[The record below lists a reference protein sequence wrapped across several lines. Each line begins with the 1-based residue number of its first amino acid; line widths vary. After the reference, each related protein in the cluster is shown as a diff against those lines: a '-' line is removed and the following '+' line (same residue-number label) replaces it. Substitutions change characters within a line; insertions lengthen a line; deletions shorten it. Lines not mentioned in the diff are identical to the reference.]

1 MSRKTVVVAV
11 LLLGV
16 GALAAA
22 AAHVSMSAPVRS
34 DIELLVPA
42 PPRVADK
49 VQPDASR
56 AGAPLFATNS
66 AARTRREALD
76 DVETGVA
83 GAVPTAQSLAANAE
97 ARRAA
102 AAGRYR
108 DYTSSRDPRRRSSG
122 GSGGSAAFGGG
133 GFGGGGMGGGVSG
146 TAPRRGNS
154 ANTPAATRATRASGS
169 GSQRNGS
176 SGNQNPN
183 VVAAN
188 GAAPVLP
195 PNVAP
200 AAQLGPIAVGA
211 GSPGNGPSPAAAP
224 EPLTLLLVGSG
235 LAGLYGARKHLAG

>member
-1 MSRKTVVVAV
+1 VVVAV

-22 AAHVSMSAPVRS
+22 AAHVSMSAPARS

-49 VQPDASR
+49 AQPDASR
-56 AGAPLFATNS
+56 SGAPLFAANS
-66 AARTRREALD
+66 AARTPREALGD
-76 DVETGVA
+76 LEPGVA
-83 GAVPTAQSLAANAE
+83 GAVPTAQSLSANAE

-108 DYTSSRDPRRRSSG
+108 DYTSNREQRRRSGG

-169 GSQRNGS
+169 NSQRNGS
-176 SGNQNPN
+176 SGSQNPTL
-183 VVAAN
+183 VASN

-195 PNVAP
+195 ANAAP
-200 AAQLGPIAVGA
+200 VAQLATSAVGA
-211 GSPGNGPSPAAAP
+211 ASPGNGPSPAAAP